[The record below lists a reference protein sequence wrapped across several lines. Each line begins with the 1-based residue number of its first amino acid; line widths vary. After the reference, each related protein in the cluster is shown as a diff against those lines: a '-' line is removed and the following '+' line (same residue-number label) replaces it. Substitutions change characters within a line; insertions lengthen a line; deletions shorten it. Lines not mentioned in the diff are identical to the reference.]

1 MGSTS
6 VVHTASEDAA
16 VVMKKQPGG
25 RKPLLSVRVPP
36 DLLKRADRLVAKL
49 GRDARVTAIG
59 AVSRSTIINL
69 AIVRGLESLEAEY
82 SGK

>member
-1 MGSTS
+1 MGRAS
-6 VVHTASEDAA
+6 VVHIATEDVA
-16 VVMKKQPGG
+16 VVMKKQPSG

-49 GRDARVTAIG
+49 GRDARITAIG

-69 AIVRGLESLEAEY
+69 ALLRGLESLEGEY
-82 SGK
+82 K